1 MASTPP
7 KSPAVDKVATAVE
20 SDCRASRKNRRER
33 RAAAKRSKD
42 GTPVASGS
50 STPAAKSQGDGELKI
65 LGASGLTNGKDNG
78 NTRTFAEG
86 DDFIPFTLSDPSE
99 DEAGPSMRNSDRKGK
114 GRETEKKAIAEDLTT
129 VDIGTKKPSER
140 DQVKQDEKSKP
151 PHSEREWDRGKDAR
165 DNDRRDR
172 RNDPD
177 SSRKR
182 KHDDYD
188 DGYTNK
194 KERMDAASRKCPW
207 VNGLDLERC
216 RNVAEMCA

>member
-1 MASTPP
+1 MASLPP
-7 KSPAVDKVATAVE
+7 KPPAVDKAATPGE
-20 SDCRASRKNRRER
+20 SDRRASRKNRRER
-33 RAAAKRSKD
+33 RAAAKRSKN

-50 STPAAKSQGDGELKI
+50 STPVVKAQGDGELKI
-65 LGASGLTNGKDNG
+65 LGASGSTNGKENG

-86 DDFIPFTLSDPSE
+86 DDFIPFTFSDPSE
-99 DEAGPSMRNSDRKGK
+99 DEAGPSTRNLDRKGK
-114 GRETEKKAIAEDLTT
+114 GRETEKKGMAEDPTT
-129 VDIGTKKPSER
+129 VDGTKNSSER
-140 DQVKQDEKSKP
+140 DRVKQNEKSKTYP
-151 PHSEREWDRGKDAR
+151 EREWDRGKDTR

-172 RNDPD
+172 RDDPD

-182 KHDDYD
+182 RHDDYD

-207 VNGLDLERC
+207 VNGLDLDRC